1 MERIFPAEP
10 WSAEPS
16 GDGLPAKLIR
26 LAAAPPAWHQR
37 FRGRWQSPESRFLRV
52 LRALKAGV
60 AAETNGVH
68 ERADFYFDVALD
80 EFAELSA
87 DPHLFEALSE
97 KCGGFDL
104 RVAAAQELFLQT
116 HVGFIAGRLQ
126 LHSAPSPDRRVLKHA
141 AWAERALTFAGLSID
156 EESAARAW
164 LRQLEIAALQRAGR
178 HDEALGAF
186 ERSLESSSP
195 AYFKDAY
202 VEAVAGSTIAA
213 LDDTDSDEA
222 NRNNAGTLT
231 GALARFGRVF
241 DKLLD
246 RPLAWERLAELSWR
260 RVAALSA
267 EQPPGDRIAIFQR
280 AVDADPFNLAIHE
293 LDVRARFAVAD
304 LQDRIARIEAE
315 AAAEG
320 KVLNDK
326 GQAIKR
332 DAVNAF
338 AEARNYL
345 RSHDAAALQ
354 RAARESQAR
363 TIWTRLGLTLE
374 DAAPQRAL
382 ALIDAIGTALA
393 RSELDSTA
401 IVAAL
406 AEELRARPGL
416 HDLDASVVATRLLA
430 IRSTPLQP
438 ASPAE
443 PVVPQ
448 IVRSSEPLTIADDRV
463 VAGWED
469 LVDWLF
475 SGRGLKTR
483 LSLAAGAVVVAAAA
497 TLTGYN
503 SYVEATRQALF
514 PRIMAA
520 ARDNDY
526 QSVARMAD
534 QFLSRRPLN
543 GGRQLDR
550 AVEHAYSEALV
561 NLFAQSPEVPS
572 PSLVHAAQ
580 RYRQLVGEPQE
591 ERP

>member
-1 MERIFPAEP
+1 MGRIFPAEP
-10 WSAEPS
+10 WTAEPS
-16 GDGLPAKLIR
+16 GDGLPARLMR
-26 LAAAPPAWHQR
+26 LAAAPPAWHER
-37 FRGRWQSPESRFLRV
+37 FRGRWQSPELRLLRV
-52 LRALKAGV
+52 LRALRAGV
-60 AAETNGVH
+60 AAEINGVR

-80 EFAELSA
+80 EFAELCA
-87 DPHLFEALSE
+87 DRHPFEALSE
-97 KCGGFDL
+97 KCGGVDL
-104 RVAAAQELFLQT
+104 CVAAGHELFLQT

-126 LHSAPSPDRRVLKHA
+126 LHSSPSPDGRVLRHA
-141 AWAERALTFAGLSID
+141 AWAERALPFAGLSVDD
-156 EESAARAW
+156 ESEARAW
-164 LRQLEIAALQRAGR
+164 LRQLEIAALQRIGR

-202 VEAVAGSTIAA
+202 VQALAGSTIAA
-213 LDDTDSDEA
+213 LDEADSDEA
-222 NRNNAGTLT
+222 KRNNAATLT
-231 GALARFGRVF
+231 SALARFGRAF
-241 DKLLD
+241 DKLAD

-267 EQPPGDRIAIFQR
+267 EEPPGGRLAIFQR
-280 AVDADPFNLAIHE
+280 AVDADPFNLAIHG
-293 LDVRARFAVAD
+293 LDVQTRFAVAD
-304 LQDRIARIEAE
+304 LQDRIARIEAD

-320 KVLNDK
+320 KMLNDK

-332 DAVNAF
+332 DAFNAF
-338 AEARNYL
+338 AEARTYL
-345 RSHDAAALQ
+345 NSHDAAALQ

-363 TIWTRLGLTLE
+363 RIWARLGLTLE

-393 RSELDSTA
+393 HSELDSPA
-401 IVAAL
+401 FVAAL
-406 AEELRARPGL
+406 AEELRARPSL
-416 HDLDASVVATRLLA
+416 HDLDAAAVATHLRA
-430 IRSTPLQP
+430 IRSTTLQP

-448 IVRSSEPLTIADDRV
+448 IVSTSEPLATADDRV
-463 VAGWED
+463 VAGTED

-483 LSLAAGAVVVAAAA
+483 LSLAAAAVVVTAAA

-526 QSVARMAD
+526 QNVTRMAD

-543 GGRQLDR
+543 GGRQLDT
-550 AVEHAYSEALV
+550 AVEQAYSEALV
-561 NLFAQSPEVPS
+561 NLFAQSPDVPS

-580 RYRQLVGEPQE
+580 RYRQLVAEPQE
-591 ERP
+591 ERR